1 MSESLPNAVIINGDA
16 TDHSMLL
23 EEGLARTDAFV
34 ALTNMDEENVFLSLY
49 ANKVNPKCRNMT
61 KMNKLVLNDIIEDLN
76 VGNIISPK
84 NITAEYILQYVRSLS
99 NSYGSNVAAL
109 YRLMDNQ
116 VEALEFQVREK
127 SAVTDIPLLEL
138 KLKKDLIVCCIVRGN
153 KVITPSGRD
162 MIQLNDTVI
171 VVTTQKGLQ
180 DISDILK

>member
-1 MSESLPNAVIINGDA
+1 
-16 TDHSMLL
+16 
-23 EEGLARTDAFV
+23 
-34 ALTNMDEENVFLSLY
+34 
-49 ANKVNPKCRNMT
+49 
-61 KMNKLVLNDIIEDLN
+61 
-76 VGNIISPK
+76 
-84 NITAEYILQYVRSLS
+84 
-99 NSYGSNVAAL
+99 
-109 YRLMDNQ
+109 MDNQ